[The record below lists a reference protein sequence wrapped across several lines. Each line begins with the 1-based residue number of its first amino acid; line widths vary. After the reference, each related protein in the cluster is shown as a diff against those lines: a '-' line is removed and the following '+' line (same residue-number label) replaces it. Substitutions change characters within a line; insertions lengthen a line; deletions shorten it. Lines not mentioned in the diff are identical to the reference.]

1 MKIVKSD
8 SNVQEMLLL
17 FVIVVGAI
25 FLIVT
30 MVNYGNNKQNTMDTM
45 VTPQQ
50 QSQPSQPSQQSQKN
64 PVLENSGSVEAS
76 TPEVMCGVSPAPV
89 SGVQSPG
96 ANFTVQKPSELLPK
110 PNETSSMMNPP
121 LITSPNQ
128 QNMLAPTDVI
138 GTSSSYLG
146 ASPNLTIR
154 PDPVIATSGSVGPW
168 SNSSN
173 VERDSRPGLDQCNKG
188 APM

>member
-45 VTPQQ
+45 VSPPPPPP
-50 QSQPSQPSQQSQKN
+50 PSQPSQKN

-76 TPEVMCGVSPAPV
+76 TPDVMCGVSPAPV

-96 ANFTVQKPSELLPK
+96 ANFTPQKPEELLPK
-110 PNETSSMMNPP
+110 QSDNSSMMNPP
-121 LITSPNQ
+121 LITSQMKP
-128 QNMLAPTDVI
+128 NMLAASDVI

-154 PDPVIATSGSVGPW
+154 SDPPIPPAGSVGPW

>member
-45 VTPQQ
+45 VSPTPQPSRP
-50 QSQPSQPSQQSQKN
+50 SQPSKPSQPSQKN
-64 PVLENSGSVEAS
+64 TGGSVEAS

-96 ANFTVQKPSELLPK
+96 ANFTVQNPSELLPK
-110 PNETSSMMNPP
+110 PKP
-121 LITSPNQ
+121 
-128 QNMLAPTDVI
+128 
-138 GTSSSYLG
+138 
-146 ASPNLTIR
+146 
-154 PDPVIATSGSVGPW
+154 
-168 SNSSN
+168 
-173 VERDSRPGLDQCNKG
+173 
-188 APM
+188 

>member
-45 VTPQQ
+45 VVSPQPPQ
-50 QSQPSQPSQQSQKN
+50 LSQPPQKN
-64 PVLENSGSVEAS
+64 PVLENGGGSVEAS
-76 TPEVMCGVSPAPV
+76 TPEVMSGVSPAPV
-89 SGVQSPG
+89 TGVQSPG
-96 ANFTVQKPSELLPK
+96 ANFTVQNPSELLPK
-110 PNETSSMMNPP
+110 PNENSSMMNPP
-121 LITSPNQ
+121 SITSPNQ
-128 QNMLAPTDVI
+128 PNMLAPSDVI

-146 ASPNLTIR
+146 SSPNMSIR
-154 PDPVIATSGSVGPW
+154 SDPPIPSAGNVGPW

>member
-50 QSQPSQPSQQSQKN
+50 QSQPSQQSQKN

-76 TPEVMCGVSPAPV
+76 TPDVMCGVSPAPV

-96 ANFTVQKPSELLPK
+96 ANFTVQNPSELLPK
-110 PNETSSMMNPP
+110 PNETNSMMNPP
-121 LITSPNQ
+121 SITSPNQ
-128 QNMLAPTDVI
+128 PNMLAPSDVI
-138 GTSSSYLG
+138 GTSSTLKLF
-146 ASPNLTIR
+146 NTVR
-154 PDPVIATSGSVGPW
+154 
-168 SNSSN
+168 
-173 VERDSRPGLDQCNKG
+173 
-188 APM
+188 